1 MQNVE
6 LWTQPNLWR
15 ADWIES
21 PCRTKHTGEYKNLT
35 DADWKQTP
43 EPLLAK
49 LRKQQ
54 ELFFF
59 TKFYTFRDRGVMTAL
74 WCPTK
79 SRKNKN
85 CGPVFDEEYI
95 KEYLV
100 NSASQI
106 CPESQASR
114 MSGKEIWNLSWKM
127 KSTFLAFSHWQSLTV
142 CCIFAG
148 AGDWTW
154 WHRLPHSHQILQPGQ
169 SAKKSLGPESR
180 DLRVLSEERQ
190 KHSKPHRCRTK
201 SWSWICCRCDSS
213 SHQQQHSVLLPQ
225 TLNLTLMH
233 LFKPI
238 SFSRCLLGKW
248 FSSHL
253 FYIVYGKNSAR
264 GPTFSSMG

>member
-1 MQNVE
+1 
-6 LWTQPNLWR
+6 
-15 ADWIES
+15 
-21 PCRTKHTGEYKNLT
+21 
-35 DADWKQTP
+35 
-43 EPLLAK
+43 
-49 LRKQQ
+49 
-54 ELFFF
+54 
-59 TKFYTFRDRGVMTAL
+59 MTAL

-95 KEYLV
+95 KECLV

-169 SAKKSLGPESR
+169 SAKVFGTWEQRFESFVR
-180 DLRVLSEERQ
+180 R
-190 KHSKPHRCRTK
+190 KAKTF
-201 SWSWICCRCDSS
+201 
-213 SHQQQHSVLLPQ
+213 Q
-225 TLNLTLMH
+225 TSQMQNKKLILNLLSMWQFFT
-233 LFKPI
+233 
-238 SFSRCLLGKW
+238 ST
-248 FSSHL
+248 
-253 FYIVYGKNSAR
+253 A
-264 GPTFSSMG
+264 TFSSSTSDTEPDFNAPVQTYQFLTLPSGKMI